1 MTKTVLFVLS
11 SAKTSPWGKD
21 TGYWLEEVASPYN
34 LLIDA
39 GYTVEIASIS
49 GGKPP
54 LDEGSTAESYLTE
67 DTVRFVADAA
77 ATAKMSSTKA
87 IGEYVARAKTGE
99 FSAIFLPGGH
109 GAALDFQPSADLKS
123 VIEGVYATNGAVAA
137 VCHGC
142 AGLMTPVDTAAG
154 GPLVHGKRITGFSDT
169 EETQVGLFGIVP
181 FSIEAEFKRLGAIYE
196 HADAWHPKV
205 CVDARI
211 ITGQNPQ
218 SSREVGVQ
226 LVKILSS

>member
-1 MTKTVLFVLS
+1 MTKKVLIVLS

-54 LDEGSTAESYLTE
+54 LDEGSTAEPYVTE
-67 DTVRFVADAA
+67 DTARFISDAV
-77 ATAKMSSTKA
+77 ATAKMASTKA
-87 IGEYVARAKTGE
+87 IREYVERAKTGE
-99 FSAIFLPGGH
+99 FAAVFLPGGH
-109 GAALDFQPSADLKS
+109 GAALDFEPSNELKS
-123 VIEGVYATNGAVAA
+123 VIESVYSTHGAVAA

-142 AGLMTPVDTAAG
+142 AGLMTPTDTVNG
-154 GPLVHGKRITGFSDT
+154 GPLVKGKRITGFSDS

-181 FSIEAEFKRLGAIYE
+181 FSIEAQFKKLGAIYE

-205 CVDARI
+205 CVDSRI

-218 SSREVGVQ
+218 SSKEVGVQ
-226 LVKILSS
+226 LVKMLSV